1 MQITKDFRLA
11 GIELKIKGSV
21 KNESLETL
29 ALEIEGVLTAKNIS
43 QICYIV
49 DLSTPFEDNLGLRI
63 IHRVAFKVYLKMHL
77 SL

>member
-43 QICYIV
+43 QLCYIV
-49 DLSTPFEDNLGLRI
+49 DLSNPFEDNLGFRI
-63 IHRVAFKVYLKMHL
+63 IQRVACKVYLKMHF